1 MELVLPSFILSMI
14 SRTVAREKAAPEV
27 HYPSIKRYGGV
38 MLFPDSV
45 RPEKKLKYKVIFDI
59 ARSPESNSE
68 ILPGLSHVAAF
79 INSFPAS
86 GIKDPDMR
94 VAAVLRGGTMK
105 AALTNS
111 AYADHYYM
119 DNPNT
124 GLIGELR
131 KAGVELLV
139 CAQSLFREGFSAAHV
154 NPDVR
159 LSFSAAIALATY
171 QMKGYALVP
180 V

>member
-1 MELVLPSFILSMI
+1 MELVLPSFILSAI
-14 SRTVAREKAAPEV
+14 SRAVTRDKTAAEV
-27 HYPSIKRYGGV
+27 RYPFIKRYGGV
-38 MLFPDSV
+38 MLFPDSL
-45 RPEKKLKYKVIFDI
+45 RPEKKLKYKVIFDV

-68 ILPGLSHVAAF
+68 VLPGLSHVAAF
-79 INSFPAS
+79 INAFPAS
-86 GIKDPDMR
+86 GIKNPEMR
-94 VAAVLRGGTMK
+94 VTAVLRDGTMK

-119 DNPNT
+119 DNPNI
-124 GLIGELR
+124 GLIGELK

-139 CAQSLFREGFSAAHV
+139 CAQSLFRGGFSAAHV

-171 QMKGYALVP
+171 QMKGYALVS